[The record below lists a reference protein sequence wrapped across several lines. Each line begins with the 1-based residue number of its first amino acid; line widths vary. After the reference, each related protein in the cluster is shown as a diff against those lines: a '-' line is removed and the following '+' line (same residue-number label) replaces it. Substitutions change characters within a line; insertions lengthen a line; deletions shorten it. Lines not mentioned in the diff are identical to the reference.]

1 MQSDDSRSEADRLF
15 DAVLREQAKI
25 KAESQGKQP
34 ANGDQSPAVRYEP
47 VDIIAAMNHQGPD
60 IDWLVEDLWP
70 LGRSIHVHAQRK
82 AGKSLNSLYMACMI
96 ALGRD
101 PYTGE
106 RIPPRKVGY
115 WDFEMTLDDF
125 VERLTDMGFD
135 PVALSLMLNY
145 YQMSALPP
153 LDTAQGGQHLLEQA
167 IAMGEEV
174 IFIDTMSR
182 VISGDENSSD
192 TYINFYRFTGA
203 PLKAAGIS
211 MCRLDHEGHE
221 GGRSRGSSAKADDV
235 DIVWQLV
242 PTDDGVSFLKKASRI
257 NWVPDK
263 LVVRKSDEPLAYSRA
278 NGSWPD
284 GTKEK
289 AAELDRLDA
298 PTDISRRNAAIM
310 LKDAGITVGKTIV
323 LNAAIKYRKQRMVFP

>member
-1 MQSDDSRSEADRLF
+1 MDPAEAFEDE
-15 DAVLREQAKI
+15 LRKQQAYQ
-25 KAESQGKQP
+25 AEVKSKG
-34 ANGDQSPAVRYEP
+34 RYEP
-47 VDIIAAMNHQGPD
+47 VDLLSMMAHDGVE

-70 LGRSIHVHAQRK
+70 IGRSIHIHAQRK
-82 AGKSLNSLYMACMI
+82 AGKSLNSLWMACNI

-101 PYTGE
+101 PFTGDP
-106 RIPPRKVGY
+106 IPPRKVGY
-115 WDFEMTLDDF
+115 WDFEMTLDDLR
-125 VERLTDMGFD
+125 ERITDMGFD
-135 PVALSLMLNY
+135 VVALSKMLNY
-145 YQMSALPP
+145 YQMAALPP
-153 LDTAQGGQHLLEQA
+153 LDTELGGRYILEQA
-167 IAMGEEV
+167 ILMGETV
-174 IFIDTMSR
+174 VFIDTMSR

-242 PTDDGVSFLKKASRI
+242 PTDNGVKFVRKAARIAWVPESLVILKK
-257 NWVPDK
+257 D
-263 LVVRKSDEPLAYSRA
+263 DPLLSYSRTSQA
-278 NGSWPD
+278 WPE

-289 AAELDRLDA
+289 ATELDVIGA
-298 PTDISRRNAAIM
+298 PVEVSRREAARL
-310 LKDAGITVGKTIV
+310 LKDASYVVGKTIV